1 MSQLDRPVRHGR
13 PGLRRGRRGAGGMGG
28 RGQQSQAPITQAPVR
43 GGRGRRQPAGGLA
56 GGTMGGLL
64 GGMGGMKG
72 LGEMFGAMP
81 QQQLTAQFMANG
93 GMMKSKGM
101 AKGGKV

>member
-1 MSQLDRPVRHGR
+1 
-13 PGLRRGRRGAGGMGG
+13 
-28 RGQQSQAPITQAPVR
+28 
-43 GGRGRRQPAGGLA
+43 
-56 GGTMGGLL
+56 MGGLL

-101 AKGGKV
+101 AKGGAMKKKGYAKGGMTKKGMAKGGAMTKKGMAKGGSVRKTTKPRGVGAAMRGFGKALK